1 MDVVEVNYLA
11 VLVAAIAYI
20 VIGFVWYSDVLFG
33 KLYRKEMGVKEG
45 MKPGKDFMTKM
56 MALGSLSA
64 LIMAY
69 VLSHNI
75 AFSGAYLGASGLW
88 LGLMTGFWLWLG
100 YQVIIFVNGY
110 LYEGKSVKLT
120 VLNASYLL
128 IAMLVM
134 GIIISV
140 WS

>member
-75 AFSGAYLGASGLW
+75 AFSGAYLGASGPW

-100 YQVIIFVNGY
+100 YQVII
-110 LYEGKSVKLT
+110 LLT
-120 VLNASYLL
+120 AIYMKANQLN
-128 IAMLVM
+128 
-134 GIIISV
+134 
-140 WS
+140 